1 MVNLFTWAEALAI
14 WGTLAE
20 AIKKVIVDS
29 RTGRS
34 IWEVVA
40 SSRQYEHSEGI
51 VSDSSVEVQE
61 VIVHPRSGR
70 ISKANPNWQCSK
82 SELNL
87 VKYRR
92 TECFGIAGFRG
103 YYAWIVIPWF
113 CRRRKCCNHI
123 LVLGTTQ
130 IYQNFST
137 DVMEGPFSSSYG
149 CEGSGR
155 SYKLVCPCRCRGVLL
170 ECGLLGTSIV
180 IPWKRLGRT
189 FILLSF
195 SYLDLMF

>member
-70 ISKANPNWQCSK
+70 ISKANPN
-82 SELNL
+82 
-87 VKYRR
+87 
-92 TECFGIAGFRG
+92 
-103 YYAWIVIPWF
+103 
-113 CRRRKCCNHI
+113 
-123 LVLGTTQ
+123 
-130 IYQNFST
+130 
-137 DVMEGPFSSSYG
+137 
-149 CEGSGR
+149 
-155 SYKLVCPCRCRGVLL
+155 
-170 ECGLLGTSIV
+170 
-180 IPWKRLGRT
+180 
-189 FILLSF
+189 
-195 SYLDLMF
+195 